1 MNGHETP
8 HRITPWRE
16 TWRQLIRSAAPHQ
29 VALRRS
35 LLELLAAAALQGMAL
50 ACLLPIFRAFMP
62 AGGLAN
68 GNGTPG
74 FGAALPWLVL
84 FTVCWAWRCRWC
96 AGAHRAS
103 TTPARWQR

>member
-8 HRITPWRE
+8 RRTTPWRE

-50 ACLLPIFRAFMP
+50 QWSFTNSQSRTFLPSP
-62 AGGLAN
+62 
-68 GNGTPG
+68 
-74 FGAALPWLVL
+74 
-84 FTVCWAWRCRWC
+84 
-96 AGAHRAS
+96 
-103 TTPARWQR
+103 

>member
-8 HRITPWRE
+8 RRTTPWRE

-50 ACLLPIFRAFMP
+50 ACLLPSYQ
-62 AGGLAN
+62 
-68 GNGTPG
+68 T
-74 FGAALPWLVL
+74 
-84 FTVCWAWRCRWC
+84 
-96 AGAHRAS
+96 
-103 TTPARWQR
+103 